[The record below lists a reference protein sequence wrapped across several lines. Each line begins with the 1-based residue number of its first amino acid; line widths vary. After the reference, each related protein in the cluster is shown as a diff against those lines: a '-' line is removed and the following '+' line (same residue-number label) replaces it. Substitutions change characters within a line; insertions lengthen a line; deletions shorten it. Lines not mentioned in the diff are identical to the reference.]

1 MPVAPPAIP
10 LCPPPRRREGGPD
23 ADRRGPDAG
32 SPRRRDPGAAAA
44 VHGPSEAGG
53 ARPTDPVPVPPP
65 VLRRLMEPLEHRFGA
80 SRVGLWLGG
89 GSLLGL
95 DPEDG
100 VLTLRAPHR
109 FAADRLAHGGLAD
122 ALDAAAAD
130 AGLPPSGEHAG
141 RGHLRLRVDDASGPG
156 SVAAGA
162 PASRHPGGT
171 PAPRTGPGPTPR
183 SAAEPTD
190 DGKPAPRTLRGPDHR
205 LDTFV
210 TGSCN
215 ELAHAA
221 AVGLAAGDHDGPL
234 FLHGGCGLG
243 KTHLLNGLVAAWREG
258 RPRQEAPSGRVY
270 ATTGERFTNR
280 FIDHAR
286 RGDLAAFRREVRGC
300 ALLAV
305 DDVHFIAG
313 KQKTQHELL
322 HCFDAALAAGVPVV
336 FASDRHPREL
346 SAMGT
351 ALSSRCLQGLV
362 AELTPPD
369 AATRRRL
376 IRELG
381 RRRGLRIDEFGAAA
395 LEPLAGPGV
404 REIEGLLAKLDVL
417 GRLPHPGSGS
427 PPGSHPA
434 GGGRRGDR
442 GLRPPAP
449 GGEVTP
455 GLVDRLR
462 RLERP
467 APRRPG

>member
-1 MPVAPPAIP
+1 MPVAPPASP
-10 LCPPPRRREGGPD
+10 LRPPLRRRESGPEP
-23 ADRRGPDAG
+23 DRRGPDAG
-32 SPRRRDPGAAAA
+32 SPRRPDPGAAAA
-44 VHGPSEAGG
+44 AHGPPEAGG
-53 ARPTDPVPVPPP
+53 ARSTAPAPVPPP

-122 ALDAAAAD
+122 ALDAAAAE
-130 AGLPPSGEHAG
+130 AGLPPSGEDAG

-156 SVAAGA
+156 CGRPERRRAATPGVLPPRG
-162 PASRHPGGT
+162 PARSGS
-171 PAPRTGPGPTPR
+171 GPGSRSTPR
-183 SAAEPTD
+183 SAAEPTG
-190 DGKPAPRTLRGPDHR
+190 DGQPAPRTLRGPDHR

-210 TGSCN
+210 TGGCN

-243 KTHLLNGLVAAWREG
+243 KTHLLNGVVAAWREG
-258 RPRQEAPSGRVY
+258 RSRREAPSGRVY

-313 KQKTQHELL
+313 KDKTQHELL

-381 RRRGLRIDEFGAAA
+381 RRRGLRIDEAGAAA

-417 GRLPHPGSGS
+417 GRLTGTGTGAGASARPGAPVHPVHPVH
-427 PPGSHPA
+427 PPPA
-434 GGGRRGDR
+434 AAASASGRRS
-442 GLRPPAP
+442 PAA
-449 GGEVTP
+449 
-455 GLVDRLR
+455 R
-462 RLERP
+462 
-467 APRRPG
+467 